1 MTDLRKNLE
10 KKNNKLRITSSAKDI
25 LIRDGAHREWG
36 ARPLRRMIQSEIENQ
51 ISTKFLTGEF
61 VDNATITV
69 KSKNKELDFSQ
80 VLKKTKTIK
89 SKKSKPA
96 KTKSI

>member
-1 MTDLRKNLE
+1 MQLRVNQ
-10 KKNNKLRITSSAKDI
+10 SAKKVLLLNGI
-25 LIRDGAHREWG
+25 HREWG